1 MSLNTKDVRVLKVE
15 QSYHIK
21 YYIYFFFIYT
31 DINVSISLIMNNI
44 IASFLIITIKMGIS
58 ENIESA
64 ACLLL
69 VYVNGL

>member
-21 YYIYFFFIYT
+21 YYILFFIYT

-69 VYVNGL
+69 AYVNGL

>member
-1 MSLNTKDVRVLKVE
+1 MSEFYKVE

-21 YYIYFFFIYT
+21 YYIFFIYT

-69 VYVNGL
+69 AYVNGL